1 MSRFFSEALGG
12 HDRSGFS
19 SGHERI
25 DRYFQEVVTQDVKR
39 RYAGCFVLV
48 ERDSGQ
54 VAGFYTL
61 SACSVRLADV
71 PEALARK
78 LPRYPSVPAVL
89 IGWMGRDQRFRGQR
103 LGELLLAD
111 ALTRVVRSPVGAHAL
126 CADAIDD
133 AAAAFYVRHQFTPLP
148 SRPGC
153 FFLPVKTAQQLFNSD
168 EAP

>member
-78 LPRYPSVPAVL
+78 LPRYPSVL